1 MRLLNLLLTAL
12 AAAFAVVAG
21 LVVAAL
27 VALVGSAF
35 LVLKRFR
42 RPAVASGPAQGTWNS
57 QRGGD
62 VIDVTATE
70 VEVATERIG
79 PPRA

>member
-1 MRLLNLLLTAL
+1 MRLLNLILTAL
-12 AAAFAVVAG
+12 AAVFAVVAG

-35 LVLKRFR
+35 LVLKRFK
-42 RPAVASGPAQGTWNS
+42 RPAVATGPSPRVWNS
-57 QRGGD
+57 RQDGD
-62 VIDVTATE
+62 VIEVTATE
-70 VEVATERIG
+70 VAAERIG

>member
-1 MRLLNLLLTAL
+1 MRLLHLIMTAL

-35 LVLKRFR
+35 VIFKRIKRPGVAPATSR
-42 RPAVASGPAQGTWNS
+42 RPTSL
-57 QRGGD
+57 RRDGD
-62 VIDVTATE
+62 VIDITAT
-70 VEVATERIG
+70 EVATERVG
-79 PPRA
+79 PPRS